1 MSETNQIDALYPMQY
16 TVNRHE
22 VPIYDKNLSQ
32 IGMAPIG
39 TKLISIGHRTSVDGE
54 NLQILL
60 GSAEKHI
67 FVFKDADFVN
77 GDASEVVAN
86 DIETNVE
93 LNDMIYDELR
103 ANARVKD
110 VCSTLYGPG
119 DEYFEFVR
127 LQKGQRVIIDGR
139 LRSAVVNTNLQVASP
154 IRSWAAVYQKS
165 KKSDELKYLG
175 FVNEDLLEVEI
186 AADVK
191 PEPIPEPVVEPT
203 VEEKVDQVVQVVQ
216 MPEGPKKEELK
227 AEIRGDLL
235 SQPITV
241 MGFKVDTDVKRNN
254 VYKKLGEV
262 LEDKCAMIELGDGK
276 TYSSLISAGFKNM
289 PSDYKTTLYVIVPND
304 LVITLKKKMVGRGLK
319 PIIITRG

>member
-39 TKLISIGHRTSVDGE
+39 TKLISISHRTSVDGE

-60 GSAEKHI
+60 GSTEKHI

-93 LNDMIYDELR
+93 LTDVTYGEFH
-103 ANARVKD
+103 ANARAKD
-110 VCSTLYGPG
+110 VCTTLYGPG
-119 DEYFEFVR
+119 NEYFELFR
-127 LQKGQRVIIDGR
+127 LQKGQRIVIDGR
-139 LRSAVVNTNLQVASP
+139 LAMTSP
-154 IRSWAAVYQKS
+154 IRSWVAVYQKS
-165 KKSDELKYLG
+165 KKSDDLKYIG
-175 FVNEDLLEVEI
+175 FVNEEMLDVEV
-186 AADVK
+186 AAEEK

-203 VEEKVDQVVQVVQ
+203 MEEKVDQVVQ

-254 VYKKLGEV
+254 VYNKLGQI
-262 LEDKCAMIELGDGK
+262 LEDNCAMIELGDGK

>member
-16 TVNRHE
+16 TVTRHE
-22 VPIYDKNLSQ
+22 VPIYDKDLSQ

-39 TKLISIGHRTSVDGE
+39 TKLISIAHRTSVAGE

-60 GSAEKHI
+60 GSSEKHF

-93 LNDMIYDELR
+93 LTNVSYGEFH

-110 VCSTLYGPG
+110 ICDTLYGPG
-119 DEYFEFVR
+119 NEYYKFFR
-127 LQKGQRVIIDGR
+127 LQKGQRIVIDGR
-139 LRSAVVNTNLQVASP
+139 LAMTSP
-154 IRSWAAVYQKS
+154 IRSWVAVYQKS
-165 KKSDELKYLG
+165 KRSDDLKYLG
-175 FVNEDLLEVEI
+175 FVNEEMLDVEV
-186 AADVK
+186 AAEAK

-203 VEEKVDQVVQVVQ
+203 MEEKVDQVVQ
-216 MPEGPKKEELK
+216 MPESPKKEELK

-262 LEDKCAMIELGDGK
+262 LEDGCAMIELGDGK
-276 TYSSLISAGFKNM
+276 TYSSLISAGFTTM
-289 PSDYKTTLYVIVPND
+289 PDDYKNTLYVIVPDD
-304 LVITLKKKMVGRGLK
+304 LTITLKKKMVGRGLK

>member
-39 TKLISIGHRTSVDGE
+39 TKLISIDHRTSVDGE

-60 GSAEKHI
+60 GSTEKHI

-127 LQKGQRVIIDGR
+127 LQKGQRVIIDGH
-139 LRSAVVNTNLQVASP
+139 LRSVVVNTNLQVASP

-203 VEEKVDQVVQVVQ
+203 VEEKVDQVVQ

-254 VYKKLGEV
+254 VYKKLEEV
-262 LEDKCAMIELGDGK
+262 LEDNCVMIELGDGK

>member
-22 VPIYDKNLSQ
+22 VPIYDKDLSQ

-127 LQKGQRVIIDGR
+127 LQKGQRVIINGH

-186 AADVK
+186 TAEAK
-191 PEPIPEPVVEPT
+191 PEPTPEPVVEPT
-203 VEEKVDQVVQVVQ
+203 VEEKVDQVVQ
-216 MPEGPKKEELK
+216 MPESPKKEELK

-254 VYKKLGEV
+254 VYNKLGEI
-262 LEDKCAMIELGDGK
+262 LEDNCVMIELGDGK

>member
-39 TKLISIGHRTSVDGE
+39 AKLISIGHRTSVDGE

-203 VEEKVDQVVQVVQ
+203 VEEKVDQVVQ
-216 MPEGPKKEELK
+216 MSEGPKKEELK

>member
-93 LNDMIYDELR
+93 LNDMIYDALR

-127 LQKGQRVIIDGR
+127 LQKGQRVIIDGH
-139 LRSAVVNTNLQVASP
+139 LRSVVVNTNLQVASP

-203 VEEKVDQVVQVVQ
+203 VEEKVDQVVQ
-216 MPEGPKKEELK
+216 MSEGPKKEELK

-254 VYKKLGEV
+254 VYNKLGEI
-262 LEDKCAMIELGDGK
+262 LEDNCAMIELGDGK
-276 TYSSLISAGFKNM
+276 TYSSLISAGFKTM

>member
-127 LQKGQRVIIDGR
+127 LQKGQRVIIDGH

-203 VEEKVDQVVQVVQ
+203 VEEKVDQVVQ
-216 MPEGPKKEELK
+216 MSEGPKKEELK

-254 VYKKLGEV
+254 VYNKLGEI
-262 LEDKCAMIELGDGK
+262 LEDNCAMIELGDGK

>member
-1 MSETNQIDALYPMQY
+1 MSETNQIDTLYPMQY
-16 TVNRHE
+16 TVTRHE
-22 VPIYDKNLSQ
+22 VPIYDKDLSQ

-39 TKLISIGHRTSVDGE
+39 TKLISIAHRTSVDGE

-60 GSAEKHI
+60 GSTEKHI

-93 LNDMIYDELR
+93 LTDVAYGEFH
-103 ANARVKD
+103 ANARAKD
-110 VCSTLYGPG
+110 VCTTLYGPG
-119 DEYFEFVR
+119 NEYFEFVR
-127 LQKGQRVIIDGR
+127 LQKGQRIVIDGR
-139 LRSAVVNTNLQVASP
+139 LAMTSP
-154 IRSWAAVYQKS
+154 IRSWVAVYQKS
-165 KKSDELKYLG
+165 KKSDDLKYLG
-175 FVNEDLLEVEI
+175 FVNEEMLDVEV
-186 AADVK
+186 AAEEK

-203 VEEKVDQVVQVVQ
+203 MEEKVDQAVQ

-262 LEDKCAMIELGDGK
+262 LEDGCAMIELGDGK

>member
-39 TKLISIGHRTSVDGE
+39 TKLISIDHRTSVDGE

-60 GSAEKHI
+60 GSTEKHI

-203 VEEKVDQVVQVVQ
+203 VEEKVDQVVQ
-216 MPEGPKKEELK
+216 MSEGPKKEELK

>member
-1 MSETNQIDALYPMQY
+1 MNETNQIDALYPMQY
-16 TVNRHE
+16 TVTRHE

-203 VEEKVDQVVQVVQ
+203 VEEKVDQVVQ
-216 MPEGPKKEELK
+216 MSEGPKKEELK
-227 AEIRGDLL
+227 AEIRGGLL

-262 LEDKCAMIELGDGK
+262 LEDGCAMIELGDGK
-276 TYSSLISAGFKNM
+276 TYSSLISAGFKTM
-289 PSDYKTTLYVIVPND
+289 PSDYKTTLYVIVPNN

-319 PIIITRG
+319 PMIITRG

>member
-1 MSETNQIDALYPMQY
+1 MNETNQIDALYPMQY
-16 TVNRHE
+16 TVTRHE

-60 GSAEKHI
+60 GSTEKHI

-127 LQKGQRVIIDGR
+127 LQKGQRVIIDGH
-139 LRSAVVNTNLQVASP
+139 LRSAVVNTDLQVASP

-203 VEEKVDQVVQVVQ
+203 VEEKVDQVVQ
-216 MPEGPKKEELK
+216 MSEGPKKEELK

>member
-39 TKLISIGHRTSVDGE
+39 TKLISISHRTSVDGE

-60 GSAEKHI
+60 GSTEKHI

-93 LNDMIYDELR
+93 LTNVAYGEFH

-110 VCSTLYGPG
+110 ICTTLYGPG
-119 DEYFEFVR
+119 NEYFEFVR

-139 LRSAVVNTNLQVASP
+139 LAMTSP
-154 IRSWAAVYQKS
+154 IRSWVAVYQKS
-165 KKSDELKYLG
+165 KKSDDLKYLG
-175 FVNEDLLEVEI
+175 FVNEEMLDVEV
-186 AADVK
+186 AAEEK

-203 VEEKVDQVVQVVQ
+203 MEEKVDQVVQ

-254 VYKKLGEV
+254 VYNKLGQI
-262 LEDKCAMIELGDGK
+262 LEDGCAMIELGDGK
-276 TYSSLISAGFKNM
+276 TYSSLISAGFKTM
-289 PSDYKTTLYVIVPND
+289 PNDYKTTLYVIVPND

>member
-16 TVNRHE
+16 TVTRHE

-127 LQKGQRVIIDGR
+127 LQKGQRVIIDGH

-203 VEEKVDQVVQVVQ
+203 VEEKVDQVVQ
-216 MPEGPKKEELK
+216 MSEGPKKEELK

-254 VYKKLGEV
+254 VYNKLGEI
-262 LEDKCAMIELGDGK
+262 LEDNCAMIELGDGK
-276 TYSSLISAGFKNM
+276 TYSSLISVGFKNM

>member
-93 LNDMIYDELR
+93 LNDMIYDEFR

-127 LQKGQRVIIDGR
+127 LQKGQRVIIDGH

-203 VEEKVDQVVQVVQ
+203 VEEKVDQVVQ
-216 MPEGPKKEELK
+216 MSEGPKKEELK

-254 VYKKLGEV
+254 VYNKLGEI
-262 LEDKCAMIELGDGK
+262 LEDNCAMIELGDGK

>member
-39 TKLISIGHRTSVDGE
+39 TKLISIDHRTSVDGE

-60 GSAEKHI
+60 GSTEKHI

-93 LNDMIYDELR
+93 LTNVAYGEFH

-110 VCSTLYGPG
+110 ICTTLYGPG
-119 DEYFEFVR
+119 SEYFEFVR
-127 LQKGQRVIIDGR
+127 LQKGQRVIINGR
-139 LRSAVVNTNLQVASP
+139 LAMTSP
-154 IRSWAAVYQKS
+154 IRSWVAVYQKS
-165 KKSDELKYLG
+165 KKSDDLKYLG
-175 FVNEDLLEVEI
+175 FVNEASLEVE
-186 AADVK
+186 ASVETK

-203 VEEKVDQVVQVVQ
+203 VEEKVDQVVQ

-254 VYKKLGEV
+254 VYNKLGEI
-262 LEDKCAMIELGDGK
+262 LEDNCAMIELGDGK

>member
-119 DEYFEFVR
+119 GEYFEFVR
-127 LQKGQRVIIDGR
+127 LQKGQRVIIDGH

-203 VEEKVDQVVQVVQ
+203 VEEKVDQVVQ
-216 MPEGPKKEELK
+216 MSEGPKKEELK

-254 VYKKLGEV
+254 VYNKLGEI
-262 LEDKCAMIELGDGK
+262 LEDNCAMIELGDGK
-276 TYSSLISAGFKNM
+276 TYSSLISVGFKNM

>member
-16 TVNRHE
+16 TVTRHE

-127 LQKGQRVIIDGR
+127 LQKGQRVIIDGH

-175 FVNEDLLEVEI
+175 FVNEELLEVEI

-203 VEEKVDQVVQVVQ
+203 VEEKVDQVVQ
-216 MPEGPKKEELK
+216 MSEGPKKEELK
-227 AEIRGDLL
+227 AEIRGDLV

-254 VYKKLGEV
+254 VYNKLGEI
-262 LEDKCAMIELGDGK
+262 LEDNCAMIELGDGK

>member
-93 LNDMIYDELR
+93 LNDMLYDELR

-127 LQKGQRVIIDGR
+127 LQKGQRVIIDGH
-139 LRSAVVNTNLQVASP
+139 LRSVVVNTNLQVASP

-203 VEEKVDQVVQVVQ
+203 VEEKVDQVAQ
-216 MPEGPKKEELK
+216 MSEGPKKEELK

-254 VYKKLGEV
+254 VYNKLGEI
-262 LEDKCAMIELGDGK
+262 LEDNCAMIELGDGK

>member
-39 TKLISIGHRTSVDGE
+39 TKLISISHRTSVDGE

-60 GSAEKHI
+60 GSTEKHI

-93 LNDMIYDELR
+93 LTDVAYGEFH
-103 ANARVKD
+103 ANARAKD
-110 VCSTLYGPG
+110 VCTTLYGPG
-119 DEYFEFVR
+119 NEYFELFR
-127 LQKGQRVIIDGR
+127 LQKGQRIVIDGR
-139 LRSAVVNTNLQVASP
+139 LAMTSP
-154 IRSWAAVYQKS
+154 IRSWVAVYQKS
-165 KKSDELKYLG
+165 KKSDDLKYLG
-175 FVNEDLLEVEI
+175 FVNEEMLDVEV
-186 AADVK
+186 AAEEK

-203 VEEKVDQVVQVVQ
+203 MEEKVDQVVQ
-216 MPEGPKKEELK
+216 MPESPKKEELK

-254 VYKKLGEV
+254 VYNKLGQI
-262 LEDKCAMIELGDGK
+262 LEDGCAMIELGDGK

>member
-1 MSETNQIDALYPMQY
+1 MKGNNTMSETNQIDTLYPMQY
-16 TVNRHE
+16 TVTRHE
-22 VPIYDKNLSQ
+22 VPIYDKDLSQ

-39 TKLISIGHRTSVDGE
+39 TKLISICHRTSVDGE

-60 GSAEKHI
+60 GSTEKHI

-93 LNDMIYDELR
+93 LTNVAYGEFH

-110 VCSTLYGPG
+110 ICTTLYGPG
-119 DEYFEFVR
+119 NEYFEFVR

-139 LRSAVVNTNLQVASP
+139 LAMTSP
-154 IRSWAAVYQKS
+154 IRSWVAVYQKS
-165 KKSDELKYLG
+165 KKSDDLKYLG
-175 FVNEDLLEVEI
+175 FVNEEMLDVEV
-186 AADVK
+186 AAEEK

-203 VEEKVDQVVQVVQ
+203 VEEKVDQVVQ
-216 MPEGPKKEELK
+216 MSEGPKKEELK

-254 VYKKLGEV
+254 VYNKLGQI
-262 LEDKCAMIELGDGK
+262 LEDGCAMIELGDGK

>member
-16 TVNRHE
+16 TVTRHE

-119 DEYFEFVR
+119 DEYFESVR
-127 LQKGQRVIIDGR
+127 LQKGQRVIIDGH

-203 VEEKVDQVVQVVQ
+203 VEEKVDQVVQ
-216 MPEGPKKEELK
+216 MSEGPKKEELK

-254 VYKKLGEV
+254 VYNKLGEI
-262 LEDKCAMIELGDGK
+262 LEDNCAMIELGDGK

>member
-1 MSETNQIDALYPMQY
+1 MNETNQIDALYPMQY
-16 TVNRHE
+16 TVTRHE

-127 LQKGQRVIIDGR
+127 LQKGQRVIIDGH

-203 VEEKVDQVVQVVQ
+203 VEEKVDQVVQ
-216 MPEGPKKEELK
+216 MSEGPKKEELK

-254 VYKKLGEV
+254 VYNKLGEI
-262 LEDKCAMIELGDGK
+262 LEDNCAMIELGDGK

-289 PSDYKTTLYVIVPND
+289 PSDYKTTLYVIIPND

-319 PIIITRG
+319 PMIITRG

>member
-16 TVNRHE
+16 TVTRHE

-127 LQKGQRVIIDGR
+127 LQKGQRVIIDGH
-139 LRSAVVNTNLQVASP
+139 LRSVVVNTNLQVASP

-191 PEPIPEPVVEPT
+191 PEPIPEPVAEPT
-203 VEEKVDQVVQVVQ
+203 VEEKVDQVVQ
-216 MPEGPKKEELK
+216 MSEGPKKEELK

-254 VYKKLGEV
+254 VYNKLGEI
-262 LEDKCAMIELGDGK
+262 LEDNCAMIELGDGK

>member
-16 TVNRHE
+16 TVTRHE

-32 IGMAPIG
+32 IGNAPIG
-39 TKLISIGHRTSVDGE
+39 TKLISIDHRTSVDGE

-60 GSAEKHI
+60 GSTEKHI

-203 VEEKVDQVVQVVQ
+203 VEEKVDQVVQ
-216 MPEGPKKEELK
+216 MSEGPKKEELK
-227 AEIRGDLL
+227 AEIRDDLL

-276 TYSSLISAGFKNM
+276 TYSSLISAGFKTM

-319 PIIITRG
+319 PMIITRG

>member
-127 LQKGQRVIIDGR
+127 LQKGQRVIIDGH

-203 VEEKVDQVVQVVQ
+203 VEEKVDQVVQ
-216 MPEGPKKEELK
+216 MSEGPKKEELK

-254 VYKKLGEV
+254 VYNKLGQI

-276 TYSSLISAGFKNM
+276 TYSSLISAGFKTM
-289 PSDYKTTLYVIVPND
+289 PSDYKTTLYVIVPTD

-319 PIIITRG
+319 PMIITRG

>member
-16 TVNRHE
+16 TVTRHE

-203 VEEKVDQVVQVVQ
+203 VEEKVDQVVQ
-216 MPEGPKKEELK
+216 MSEGPKKEELK

>member
-16 TVNRHE
+16 TVTRHE

-39 TKLISIGHRTSVDGE
+39 TKLISISHRTSVDGE

-60 GSAEKHI
+60 GSTEKHI

-93 LNDMIYDELR
+93 LTDVAYGEFH
-103 ANARVKD
+103 ANARAKD
-110 VCSTLYGPG
+110 VCTTLYGPG
-119 DEYFEFVR
+119 NEYFELFR
-127 LQKGQRVIIDGR
+127 LQKGQRIVIDGR
-139 LRSAVVNTNLQVASP
+139 LAMTSP
-154 IRSWAAVYQKS
+154 IRSWVAVYQKS
-165 KKSDELKYLG
+165 KKSDDLKYLG
-175 FVNEDLLEVEI
+175 FVNEEMLDVEV
-186 AADVK
+186 AAEEK

-203 VEEKVDQVVQVVQ
+203 MEEKVDQVVQ

-254 VYKKLGEV
+254 VYNKLGQI
-262 LEDKCAMIELGDGK
+262 LEDNCAMIELGDGK

>member
-60 GSAEKHI
+60 GSTEKHI

-127 LQKGQRVIIDGR
+127 LQKGQRVIIDGH

-191 PEPIPEPVVEPT
+191 PEPIPEPVAKPT
-203 VEEKVDQVVQVVQ
+203 VEEKVDQVVQ

-227 AEIRGDLL
+227 TEIRGDLL

-262 LEDKCAMIELGDGK
+262 LEDSCAMIELGDGK

>member
-16 TVNRHE
+16 TVTRHE

-127 LQKGQRVIIDGR
+127 LQKGQRVIIDGH

-203 VEEKVDQVVQVVQ
+203 VEEKVDQVVQ
-216 MPEGPKKEELK
+216 MSEGPKKEELK

-254 VYKKLGEV
+254 VYKKLGEI
-262 LEDKCAMIELGDGK
+262 LEDNCAMIELGDGK

>member
-16 TVNRHE
+16 SVTRHE
-22 VPIYDKNLSQ
+22 VPIYDKDLSQ
-32 IGMAPIG
+32 VGMAPIG
-39 TKLISIGHRTSVDGE
+39 SKLISIGHQTSANGE

-67 FVFKDADFVN
+67 FLFKDAEFVN

-93 LNDMIYDELR
+93 LTNVSYGEFH
-103 ANARVKD
+103 ANARAKD
-110 VCSTLYGPG
+110 VCTTLYGPG
-119 DEYFEFVR
+119 EEYFELFR
-127 LQKGQRVIIDGR
+127 LQKGQRIVINGR
-139 LRSAVVNTNLQVASP
+139 LSMTSP
-154 IRSWAAVYQKS
+154 IRSWVAVYQKS

-175 FVNEDLLEVEI
+175 FVNEELLDVKV
-186 AADVK
+186 AAEEK
-191 PEPIPEPVVEPT
+191 PEPVQEPVVEPT
-203 VEEKVDQVVQVVQ
+203 VEEKVDQVAQ
-216 MPEGPKKEELK
+216 MPESPKKEELK

-262 LEDKCAMIELGDGK
+262 LEDGCAMIELGDGK
-276 TYSSLISAGFKNM
+276 TYSSLISAGFTSM
-289 PSDYKTTLYVIVPND
+289 PNDYKDTLYVIVPD
-304 LVITLKKKMVGRGLK
+304 ALTIALKKKMVGRGLK

>member
-39 TKLISIGHRTSVDGE
+39 TKLISIDHRTSVDGE

-60 GSAEKHI
+60 GSTEKHI

-127 LQKGQRVIIDGR
+127 LQKGQRVIIDGH

-186 AADVK
+186 ATDVK

-203 VEEKVDQVVQVVQ
+203 VEEKVDQVVQ
-216 MPEGPKKEELK
+216 MPESPKKEELK

-254 VYKKLGEV
+254 VYNKLGEI
-262 LEDKCAMIELGDGK
+262 LEDNCAMIELGDGK

>member
-1 MSETNQIDALYPMQY
+1 MNETNQIDALYPMQY
-16 TVNRHE
+16 TVTRHE

-127 LQKGQRVIIDGR
+127 LQKGQRVIIDGH

-203 VEEKVDQVVQVVQ
+203 VEEKVDQVVQ
-216 MPEGPKKEELK
+216 MSEGPKKEELK
-227 AEIRGDLL
+227 EEIRGDLL

-254 VYKKLGEV
+254 VYNKLGEI
-262 LEDKCAMIELGDGK
+262 LEDNCAMIELGDGK

>member
-16 TVNRHE
+16 TVTRHE

-39 TKLISIGHRTSVDGE
+39 TKLISIDHRTSVDGE

-60 GSAEKHI
+60 GSTEKHI

-93 LNDMIYDELR
+93 LTNVAYGEFH

-110 VCSTLYGPG
+110 ICTTLYGPG
-119 DEYFEFVR
+119 SEYFEFVR
-127 LQKGQRVIIDGR
+127 LQKGQRVIINGR
-139 LRSAVVNTNLQVASP
+139 LAMTSP
-154 IRSWAAVYQKS
+154 IRSWVAVYQKS
-165 KKSDELKYLG
+165 KKSDDLKYLG
-175 FVNEDLLEVEI
+175 FVNEASLEVE
-186 AADVK
+186 ASVETK

-203 VEEKVDQVVQVVQ
+203 VEEKVDQVAQ

-254 VYKKLGEV
+254 VYKKLEEV
-262 LEDKCAMIELGDGK
+262 LEDNCAMIELGDGK
-276 TYSSLISAGFKNM
+276 TYSSLISAGFKTM

>member
-39 TKLISIGHRTSVDGE
+39 TKLISIDHRTSVDGE

-60 GSAEKHI
+60 GSTEKHI

-93 LNDMIYDELR
+93 LTNAAYGEFH

-110 VCSTLYGPG
+110 ICTTLYGPG
-119 DEYFEFVR
+119 NEYFEFVR
-127 LQKGQRVIIDGR
+127 LQKGQRVVIDGR
-139 LRSAVVNTNLQVASP
+139 LAMTSP
-154 IRSWAAVYQKS
+154 IRSWVAVYQKS
-165 KKSDELKYLG
+165 KKSDDLKYLG
-175 FVNEDLLEVEI
+175 FVNEESLEVE
-186 AADVK
+186 ASAEAK
-191 PEPIPEPVVEPT
+191 PEPTPEPVVEPT
-203 VEEKVDQVVQVVQ
+203 VEEKVDQVVQ
-216 MPEGPKKEELK
+216 MPESPKKEELK

-262 LEDKCAMIELGDGK
+262 LEDNCAMIELGDGK

>member
-39 TKLISIGHRTSVDGE
+39 TKLISIAHRTSVDGE

-60 GSAEKHI
+60 GSSEKHF

-93 LNDMIYDELR
+93 LTDVAYGEFH

-110 VCSTLYGPG
+110 ICTTLYGPG
-119 DEYFEFVR
+119 SEYFEFVR

-139 LRSAVVNTNLQVASP
+139 LAMTSP
-154 IRSWAAVYQKS
+154 IRSWVAVYQKS
-165 KKSDELKYLG
+165 KKSDDLKYLG
-175 FVNEDLLEVEI
+175 CVNEEMLDVEV
-186 AADVK
+186 AAEEK

-203 VEEKVDQVVQVVQ
+203 VEEKVDQVAQ
-216 MPEGPKKEELK
+216 MPESPKKEELK

-254 VYKKLGEV
+254 VYNKLGQI

-276 TYSSLISAGFKNM
+276 TYSSLISAGFKTM

-319 PIIITRG
+319 PMIITRG

>member
-39 TKLISIGHRTSVDGE
+39 TKLISIAHRTSVDGE

-60 GSAEKHI
+60 GSSEKHF

-93 LNDMIYDELR
+93 LTDVAYGEFH

-110 VCSTLYGPG
+110 ICTTLYGPG
-119 DEYFEFVR
+119 SEYFEFVR

-139 LRSAVVNTNLQVASP
+139 LAMTSP
-154 IRSWAAVYQKS
+154 IRSWVAVYQKS
-165 KKSDELKYLG
+165 KKSDDLKYLG
-175 FVNEDLLEVEI
+175 CVNEEMLDVEV
-186 AADVK
+186 AAEEK

-203 VEEKVDQVVQVVQ
+203 VEEKVDRVAQ
-216 MPEGPKKEELK
+216 MPESPKKEELK

-262 LEDKCAMIELGDGK
+262 LEDGCAMIELGDGK
-276 TYSSLISAGFKNM
+276 TYSSLISAGFKTM

-319 PIIITRG
+319 PMIITRG

>member
-1 MSETNQIDALYPMQY
+1 MNETNQIDTLYPMQY
-16 TVNRHE
+16 TVTRHE

-93 LNDMIYDELR
+93 LNDMIYDELH

-203 VEEKVDQVVQVVQ
+203 VEEKVDQVVQ
-216 MPEGPKKEELK
+216 MSEGPK
-227 AEIRGDLL
+227 RRTQSRD
-235 SQPITV
+235 SWRPV
-241 MGFKVDTDVKRNN
+241 
-254 VYKKLGEV
+254 
-262 LEDKCAMIELGDGK
+262 
-276 TYSSLISAGFKNM
+276 ISTNYRYG
-289 PSDYKTTLYVIVPND
+289 I
-304 LVITLKKKMVGRGLK
+304 
-319 PIIITRG
+319 